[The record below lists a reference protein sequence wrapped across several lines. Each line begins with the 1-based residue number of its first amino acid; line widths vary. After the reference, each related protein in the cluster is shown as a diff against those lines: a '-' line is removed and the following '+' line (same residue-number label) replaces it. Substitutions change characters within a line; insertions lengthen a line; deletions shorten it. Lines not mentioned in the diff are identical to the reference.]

1 METVFTRPD
10 YASSALITIDLQQD
24 FLDAGPAAIP
34 GTSAIIPAVAQ
45 VLACFRRRARPVVHM
60 VRLYSRDGSNI
71 DLCRRHLAAEETAPV
86 QLHSAGAQLAAELL
100 PANAGLDD
108 TALLTGAPQP
118 LAPNEWALYKPR
130 WGAFFGTGLEEHL
143 RELGVSTLVF
153 TGCNFP
159 NCPRTSIYEAS
170 ERDFRIVAVTDAI
183 SGIYDRGLV
192 ELEHIGVTLVTA
204 AELCEERAL
213 HARS

>member
-10 YASSALITIDLQQD
+10 YASSALVTIDLQQD

-34 GTSAIIPAVAQ
+34 GTSAIIPAVAR
-45 VLACFRRRARPVVHM
+45 VLACFRRRALPVVHL
-60 VRLYSRDGSNI
+60 VRLYSADGSNV
-71 DLCRRHLAAEETAPV
+71 DLCRRHLAASGAAPV
-86 QLHSAGAQLAAELL
+86 QLHSPGAQLAVELL
-100 PANAGLDD
+100 PANVRLDD

-143 RELGVSTLVF
+143 RQLGVSTLVF

-192 ELEHIGVTLVTA
+192 ELERIGVTLITA
-204 AELCEERAL
+204 AELCDERAL
-213 HARS
+213 HAPS